1 MYLFPVKPV
10 SNFNALYL
18 LYKTLQEDIFLLLTI
33 NTKDIFFVTTKEVNP
48 EKVKEI

>member
-10 SNFNALYL
+10 SNLDGLYL
-18 LYKTLQEDIFLLLTI
+18 LYKTLQEDIFLLLAI
-33 NTKDIFFVTTKEVNP
+33 NTKDIFLTTKEVNP